1 MEIDKQTLDKVH
13 SVLLEMIDEVD
24 RICRKHNIVY
34 FLEGGTALGQ
44 VRHNGFIPWDD
55 DVDLGMLRNDYNK
68 FIEIAKTE
76 LNPMYVV
83 QTHENEPLY
92 TNFHLKIRKLYT
104 IYPQGYNKDY
114 NYKGIQLD
122 IFPFDN
128 IPDNKFIR
136 MLYQRRIRLFRRFI
150 VIFVR
155 PVHGNP
161 LKVLGQKVIKTLIK
175 TIYGESYRNR
185 FERLCEKYN
194 DAETQCV
201 TSHISHY
208 SWKKNLAFKK
218 KAILPVKYAKFEDRL
233 YMQMND
239 PRDLL
244 TVKFGNDYMKLPP
257 EDKRHTH
264 LLGEVIFDTR
274 VKNVTAE

>member
-1 MEIDKQTLDKVH
+1 MELNNKTLDKVH

-24 RICRKHNIVY
+24 RICRKNNLVY

-44 VRHNGFIPWDD
+44 VRHRGFIPWDD
-55 DVDLGMLRNDYNK
+55 DVDLGMLREDYNR
-68 FIEIAKTE
+68 FIEIARTE

-92 TNFHLKIRKLYT
+92 TNFHLKIRKLFT

-128 IPDNKFIR
+128 IPDNRIVRF
-136 MLYQRRIRLFRRFI
+136 LYQRRVRLFRRCI
-150 VIFVR
+150 VIFIR
-155 PVHGNP
+155 PSHGSL
-161 LKVLGQKVIKTLIK
+161 LKRIGQNFVKTFMRLF
-175 TIYGESYRNR
+175 YANSYRTY
-185 FERLCEKYN
+185 FERLCAKYN
-194 DAETQCV
+194 AKETQCV

-208 SWKKNLAFKK
+208 SWKKDLSIRRDS
-218 KAILPVKYAKFEDRL
+218 ILPVKNVQFEDRI

-239 PRDLL
+239 PSDLL
-244 TVKFGNDYMKLPP
+244 KEKFGSNYMELPP
-257 EDKRHTH
+257 EEKRHTH
-264 LLGEVIFDTR
+264 LIGDVVFDTR
-274 VKNVTAE
+274 INNEADV